1 MSHITTNRDM
11 QRTTFVESLHNSLK
25 KQTSV
30 VLSERK
36 KFITLAKSYIEDGL
50 DDSECIELMMIDG
63 LDRESS
69 ESYLSMARVDSEDNL
84 NDEYSFQFEDNS
96 GEMLCSFDIGRT
108 IIASSDD
115 EAWGMAEDILVSCN
129 MPGSKVIN
137 VHKIR

>member
-11 QRTTFVESLHNSLK
+11 QRTTFVESLHNSFK

-30 VLSERK
+30 VLHERK

-69 ESYLSMARVDSEDNL
+69 ESYLSMARVNSEDNL

-96 GEMLCSFDIGRT
+96 GEMLCSYDIGRT

-115 EAWGMAEDILVSCN
+115 EAWEMTEDLLASCN
-129 MPGSKVIN
+129 LHGAKVIS
-137 VHKIR
+137 VQKIK